1 MQHIY
6 PEKHT
11 DSQMRKF
18 ISSKENELRN
28 KRVKSISFAVTY
40 HPLLRQLAGIIPKQV
55 YLLHMNNEVKK
66 IFTSAPMVSFR
77 NSFKISSY
85 TVDAK
90 MGTFTSAITGKIYK
104 ANLMLNCDDKCLI
117 QLLRYNHCRKQYV
130 GETTDSFWYR

>member
-6 PEKHT
+6 PKKHT
-11 DSQMRKF
+11 DSQIRKF
-18 ISSKENELRN
+18 ILSKEKELRN

-66 IFTSAPMVSFR
+66 IFTSVPMVSFR
-77 NSFKISSY
+77 NSSKISSY

-104 ANLMLNCDDKCLI
+104 ANLMLNCDGKCLI
-117 QLLRYNHCRKQYV
+117 QLLTCNHCRKQCV